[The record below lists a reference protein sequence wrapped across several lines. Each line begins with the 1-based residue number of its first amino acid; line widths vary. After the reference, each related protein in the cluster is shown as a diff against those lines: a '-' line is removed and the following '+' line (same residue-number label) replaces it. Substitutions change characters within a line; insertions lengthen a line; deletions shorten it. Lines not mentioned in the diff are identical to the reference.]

1 MWNEFYNIITTRSS
15 ELLDLIQQH
24 IEISMISLFIAILIS
39 VPLGI
44 LLTRTPK
51 IAGPIIGIASIF
63 QTIPSLALLV
73 FMVPILG
80 TGKWPAII
88 ALTIYGLLPI
98 LRNTYVGIENV
109 NQSTIRAGVGMGMTN
124 LQQLFIV
131 EIPLAAR
138 VIMGGIRTATVLVV
152 GVATVAGLIGAG
164 GLGDFIFRGLSTNN
178 TGLILAGAIP
188 AAIIALLFDMLLK
201 FVESHATPGK
211 KKGDIISKIIFG
223 IVVLFLL
230 FIMFF
235 GALKPLF
242 SSDDIVITGKADT
255 EQEILVYAY
264 KELVE
269 RNTDLKVRKESYIT
283 GTSNI
288 VEGMNNGQYDMYV
301 EYTGTALVDILKED
315 DFEYETPEE
324 VYEHVKQR
332 YEEDMNSEWLDTIG
346 FNNTYA
352 VAMRKDDVAE
362 NGIETLS
369 DLRKISRDL
378 RFGGSAEFQERSDGF
393 IGLEELYGLE
403 FKQVETLDS
412 GIVYESLRTN
422 NIDVADV
429 YATDARIEEF
439 NLQIIEDNKNLF
451 PPYYAAPVVN
461 KELLKKHP
469 ELRDILNSFADKID
483 DDRMRELNKRVD
495 IDGKTEKEVAMELLK
510 EEGLID

>member
-1 MWNEFYNIITTRSS
+1 MWSEFYNVLTTRSS
-15 ELLDLIQQH
+15 ELLNLIQQH
-24 IEISMISLFIAILIS
+24 IEISMLSLLIAIVIA
-39 VPLGI
+39 VPTGI

-51 IAGPIIGIASIF
+51 LAGPIIGVASIF

-73 FMVPILG
+73 FMVPIMG
-80 TGKWPAII
+80 TGKWPAIV

-98 LRNTYVGIENV
+98 LRNTYIGIENV

-124 LQQLFIV
+124 MQQLFIV
-131 EIPLAAR
+131 EIPLATR

-188 AAIIALLFDMLLK
+188 AAVIALLFDLLLK
-201 FVESHATPGK
+201 YVENYSAPGR
-211 KKGDIISKIIFG
+211 KKGSIFSKVAFFSIIGVLLVIMSFG
-223 IVVLFLL
+223 VVKT
-230 FIMFF
+230 I
-235 GALKPLF
+235 F
-242 SSDDIVITGKADT
+242 SSDDMVISGKADT

-264 KELVE
+264 KELIE
-269 RNTDLKVRKESYIT
+269 RNTDIKVRKESYIT
-283 GTSNI
+283 GTSNL

-315 DFEYETPEE
+315 DFEYGTPEE

-332 YEEDMNSEWLDTIG
+332 YEEDMNSEWLDIIG

-352 VAMRKDDVAE
+352 VAMRKDDVE
-362 NGIETLS
+362 KNGIETLS
-369 DLRKISRDL
+369 DLRKVSRDL

-393 IGLEELYGLE
+393 IGLQELYSLE

-429 YATDARIEEF
+429 YATDARIEAF
-439 NLQIIEDNKNLF
+439 DLQIIEDNKNLF

-469 ELRDILNSFADKID
+469 ELRDILNSFAGKID

-495 IDGKTEKEVAMELLK
+495 IDGKTEKEVAMELLR